1 MKAEFIAVVNKL
13 EEGRSLDKK
22 EYRLLIES
30 ACDETFDFI
39 REKAIK
45 VRGKIYG
52 RGVYIRGLIEIS
64 NICKNNCYYCGI
76 RRDNRHVQRYR
87 LTTEQILN
95 CCRQGYQL
103 GFRTFVLQGG
113 EDPYFTDQ
121 RMEEIIRQIKGEFPD
136 CALTLSIG
144 EKSRDSYQRLFDAG
158 ANRYLLRHET
168 ANDAHYAQ
176 LHPPELS
183 LANRKR
189 CLWDLKAIGYQVG
202 CGFMVGSP
210 GQTPE
215 TLAEDLLFIHELA
228 PQMIGIGPFLHH
240 QQTPFAQQ
248 PDGSME
254 LTLFLIGLLRL
265 MIPNALIPSTT
276 ALATIHPRGREL
288 GILAGA
294 NVVMPNLSPTDVR
307 AQYTL
312 YDNKACTGEE
322 AAESWAQLQKQMHS
336 IGYCLAVDRG
346 DFKPEVHG
354 TQQK

>member
-1 MKAEFIAVVNKL
+1 MICGQELIDELYQKRILPKDKLIALLQAQNPEL
-13 EEGRSLDKK
+13 DAYLFSISQRIAIEQFGR
-22 EYRLLIES
+22 R
-30 ACDETFDFI
+30 
-39 REKAIK
+39 
-45 VRGKIYG
+45 IYT
-52 RGVYIRGLIEIS
+52 RGLIEFT
-64 NICKNNCYYCGI
+64 NYCKNNCYYCGI